1 MKVSIAKRIDQAEFE
16 LIHANNKLE
25 RALTKKREIDRMGSY
40 GWVITQDLID
50 MGDENGTVGGNRA
63 RFTIEYLIENGK
75 TFRILD
81 DDNTVCYVGKMFAE
95 DDEDE
100 LAPLED
106 FGQPIGGC
114 AYIEYYIDGKWV
126 AL

>member
-1 MKVSIAKRIDQAEFE
+1 MS
-16 LIHANNKLE
+16 
-25 RALTKKREIDRMGSY
+25 SY

-50 MGDENGTVGGNRA
+50 LGDESGTVGGHKA
-63 RFTIEYLIENGK
+63 RFTVEFLVEKGK
-75 TFRILD
+75 TFRMLD
-81 DDNTVCYVGKMFAE
+81 DDNTVCYVGKIFAE

-106 FGQPIGGC
+106 FGQHVGDC
-114 AYIEYYIDGKWV
+114 TYVEYYIDGKWV